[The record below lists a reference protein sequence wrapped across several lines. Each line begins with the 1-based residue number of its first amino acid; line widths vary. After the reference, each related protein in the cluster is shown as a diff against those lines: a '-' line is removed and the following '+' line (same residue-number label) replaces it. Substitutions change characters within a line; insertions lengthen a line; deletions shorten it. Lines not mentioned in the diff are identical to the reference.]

1 MKDLLFYKILIEI
14 ISNSKKKPTEN
25 KLDFTFNKG
34 NISKAL
40 LKMWA
45 VYLDSFSLSLLNI
58 IYYTSSHTWN
68 DTSLSIKQIKQ
79 VSVYKDHTHTAT
91 DIIENMP
98 IVGYKHPMEVS
109 EDIEYEWFG
118 CPCI

>member
-1 MKDLLFYKILIEI
+1 M
-14 ISNSKKKPTEN
+14 
-25 KLDFTFNKG
+25 DFTFNKG

-91 DIIENMP
+91 DIIEIASADLFIYIGGISDSWVEKTLKSAN
-98 IVGYKHPMEVS
+98 S
-109 EDIEYEWFG
+109 ENLKAVALMDMVQTYDVDF
-118 CPCI
+118 